1 MKKQLKDP
9 HKEIDSVTME
19 RENYDSFQ
27 SKSIGIL
34 ISSCTTTNISLP
46 KEVSCLCQL
55 KTDSESTF

>member
-9 HKEIDSVTME
+9 NKEIDSVTIE
-19 RENYDSFQ
+19 WENFDS
-27 SKSIGIL
+27 SLGIL

-55 KTDSESTF
+55 KIDS